1 MNKQQP
7 MISKNLEAAREA
19 AGKARDVICYYDRNR
34 SELHIGL
41 KGKNDLIT
49 EADGEAEKVIIETI
63 RNHFPDDAILAEESA
78 ETIRLDDRRTWII
91 DPLDG
96 TTNFAHGVPLYCVSI
111 ALWENQ
117 QPKSAL
123 VLEVNSGECF
133 TAEAGMGAHCNDK
146 PLSVS
151 SVSKPAHALL
161 ATGFP
166 YRDLG
171 LIDDYLRLFKA
182 FMHET
187 QGVRRPGSAAWD
199 LCLVA
204 AGRCDGFYEY
214 GLSPWDVAAGS
225 LLIREAGGVVTD
237 WNEGD
242 DWLFGRRIVAGNP
255 DIWNYLIRRIGD
267 VIPEKHRQTK

>member
-1 MNKQQP
+1 

-133 TAEAGMGAHCNDK
+133 TAEAGMGARCNDK

-255 DIWNYLIRRIGD
+255 DIWNYLIRRISD